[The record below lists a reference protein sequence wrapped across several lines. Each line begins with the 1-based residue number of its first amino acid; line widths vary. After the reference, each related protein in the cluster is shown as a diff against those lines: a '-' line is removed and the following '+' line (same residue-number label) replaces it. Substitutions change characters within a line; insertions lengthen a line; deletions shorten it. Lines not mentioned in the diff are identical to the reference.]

1 MAPLSMAIRP
11 VPGVGPSILPSPLW
25 STYCGVNEGVWLGSA
40 RACNPAS
47 GAAEGVGLDEEGGT
61 VFSLARVVLQ
71 RRVADDASDCLVTTE
86 AHGLGPGD
94 TLRVLEQVAG
104 AGRDADLDGAEGW
117 EAHWHDSEDPGL
129 FFFDGGSHSLGPS
142 SLLGGD
148 EDAADAEAP
157 PPAAAP
163 GVHLLEHCLA
173 WGSDHRLRVSL
184 LCETARDG
192 RGRLD
197 LAPLRLGVAAERW
210 LGVPGVWV
218 EASVPGRAAD
228 PASLLPPG
236 CAPGALPAAA
246 FAGRWRRCG
255 VLASLVEGI
264 SPSTG
269 EVEMLKVFEAVEQEV
284 AAAPDGHRA
293 GPHEGGVA
301 LLLAPALL
309 VQLEASGEGGIMLRT
324 LWRADEGVVV
334 GMEREHDGRG
344 ELVRVLFTT
353 AMAQPAGEGGG

>member
-1 MAPLSMAIRP
+1 M
-11 VPGVGPSILPSPLW
+11 
-25 STYCGVNEGVWLGSA
+25 
-40 RACNPAS
+40 
-47 GAAEGVGLDEEGGT
+47 
-61 VFSLARVVLQ
+61 
-71 RRVADDASDCLVTTE
+71 
-86 AHGLGPGD
+86 
-94 TLRVLEQVAG
+94 LEQVAG

-142 SLLGGD
+142 SLLGEPRSVGLGGQPGCVSLFRACPLQQQWRASPAPTQRPVLTSTVTTPLPDMPPGGD

-284 AAAPDGHRA
+284 VAAPDGHRA

-309 VQLEASGEGGIMLRT
+309 VQLEASGEGGVMLRT

-353 AMAQPAGEGGG
+353 AMAQPAGEGGV